1 MSCSV
6 LLMSGTLIGYGLTK
20 DTQADSTETP
30 THHYQ
35 SPNESLSHRIEQ
47 AKKTLIN

>member
-1 MSCSV
+1 MFRITY
-6 LLMSGTLIGYGLTK
+6 SGTLIGYGLTK

-35 SPNESLSHRIEQ
+35 SQMSHLVIVLNKR
-47 AKKTLIN
+47 KRP